1 MTSSRGLK
9 MTSGKASG
17 DGSVG
22 STTEE
27 EDLVEDS
34 GLWSAFFASDKLAIG
49 ED

>member
-1 MTSSRGLK
+1 

-27 EDLVEDS
+27 EDLFDDFGV
-34 GLWSAFFASDKLAIG
+34 WSVFFARDELAIG